1 MKCRSKISLIAASLW
16 LAAFS
21 AQALEAKLK
30 PEDLPLLVP

>member
-21 AQALEAKLK
+21 AQALEAK
-30 PEDLPLLVP
+30 